1 MANKNQLIRY
11 LSIDEMLRN
20 RQKNFPTKAAIIAII
35 EERTDKEYSASSL
48 EKDLRAMRDGFFAPI
63 EFNNVERGYFYGTKN
78 KGKDRKITYELDLEY
93 RFLSISLSKNDVF
106 ALNLAESVLQG
117 FKDVGILSGFSDA
130 VDKVMDAV
138 EIRKQLGNDQK
149 KNAIVQLST
158 PTYTKGRELLSDLVR
173 AINEGKQVNFIYYK
187 FANQANLQAE
197 NQPQN
202 QAENQAEKQEN
213 ELLRV
218 AHPYLLKE
226 FKGRWYMIAYTDAR
240 KTIQTFGLDR
250 ISDLLISQKSAIP
263 PEKHNFSPENYYENC
278 FGVTRKADER
288 IEKIILSFNTFR
300 GNYIKTQPIH
310 HSQQEII
317 NDAQE
322 YRISLDLMINFDLIM
337 EILSYGD
344 DVKVLEPMRLVDEM
358 KNILQKTLNKYIV
371 SSE

>member
-48 EKDLRAMRDGFFAPI
+48 EKDLRAMRDDFFAPI
-63 EFNNVERGYFYGTKN
+63 EFNNVERGYFYGTKT
-78 KGKDRKITYELDLEY
+78 KGKDKKAIYELDLEY

-173 AINEGKQVNFIYYK
+173 AINEGKQVNFIYNK
-187 FANQANLQAE
+187 FANQANL
-197 NQPQN
+197 P
-202 QAENQAEKQEN
+202 AEKQEN
-213 ELLRV
+213 DLLRV

-250 ISDLLISQKSAIP
+250 MSDLLISQKSAIP

-310 HSQQEII
+310 HSQQELI

-344 DVKVLEPMRLVDEM
+344 DVKVLEPTRLIEKM
-358 KNILQKTLNKYIV
+358 KEILQKTLSKYEV
-371 SSE
+371 

>member
-20 RQKNFPTKAAIIAII
+20 RQKNFPTKTAIIALI

-48 EKDLRAMRDGFFAPI
+48 EKDLRAMRDDFFAPI

-78 KGKDRKITYELDLEY
+78 KGKNQKTIYELDLEY

-117 FKDVGILSGFSDA
+117 FKDVGILGGFSDA
-130 VDKVMDAV
+130 IDKVMDAV

-173 AINEGKQVNFIYYK
+173 AINEGKQVNFIYHK
-187 FANQANLQAE
+187 FANQSN
-197 NQPQN
+197 NQP
-202 QAENQAEKQEN
+202 ENITANITENLEKD
-213 ELLRV
+213 LLRT

-226 FKGRWYMIAYTDAR
+226 FKGRWYMIAYIEA
-240 KTIQTFGLDR
+240 KETIQTFGLDR
-250 ISDLLISQKSAIP
+250 MSDLLISTKSAIP

-278 FGVTRKADER
+278 FGITRKLDER
-288 IEKIILSFNTFR
+288 IEHIVLSFNTFR

-310 HSQQEII
+310 SSQKEII
-317 NDAQE
+317 NDTQE

-344 DVKVLEPMRLVDEM
+344 DVKVLEPTRLVTDM
-358 KNILQKTLNKYIV
+358 KNILQKTLNKY
-371 SSE
+371 EN

>member
-20 RQKNFPTKAAIIAII
+20 RQKNFPTKAAIIGII

-48 EKDLRAMRDGFFAPI
+48 EKDLRAMRDDFFAPI
-63 EFNNVERGYFYGTKN
+63 EFNNVERGYFYGTKV
-78 KGKDRKITYELDLEY
+78 KGKGKKTSYELDLEY

-173 AINEGKQVNFIYYK
+173 AINEGKQVNFVYHK
-187 FANQANLQAE
+187 FANQTEKSTEKTEILPENPAE
-197 NQPQN
+197 NQ
-202 QAENQAEKQEN
+202 END
-213 ELLRV
+213 LRV

-310 HSQQEII
+310 HTQQEII

-344 DVKVLEPMRLVDEM
+344 DVKVLEPIRLVDEM
-358 KNILQKTLNKYIV
+358 KKTLQKTLSKYSITN
-371 SSE
+371 

>member
-20 RQKNFPTKAAIIAII
+20 RQKNFPTKAAIIAVI

-78 KGKDRKITYELDLEY
+78 KGKDKKITYELDLEY

-173 AINEGKQVNFIYYK
+173 AINEGKQVNFIYHK
-187 FANQANLQAE
+187 FA
-197 NQPQN
+197 
-202 QAENQAEKQEN
+202 NQAEKQEN

-300 GNYIKTQPIH
+300 GNYIKTQPLH
-310 HSQQEII
+310 HTQQELI

-344 DVKVLEPMRLVDEM
+344 DVKVLEPARLIEKM
-358 KNILQKTLNKYIV
+358 KEILQKTLNRYIV